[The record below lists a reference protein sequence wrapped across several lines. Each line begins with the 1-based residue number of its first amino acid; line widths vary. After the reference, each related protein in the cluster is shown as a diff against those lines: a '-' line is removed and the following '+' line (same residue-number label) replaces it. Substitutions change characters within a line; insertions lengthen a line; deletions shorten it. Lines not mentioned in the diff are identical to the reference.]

1 MSKTMT
7 YKLTCS
13 RCGRGIQPKSQSY
26 IVDSDG
32 NYVHKACISKM
43 TPNEKKEYRKLTD
56 KIQWYI
62 ATANRNTSVSSY
74 NWQNI
79 AKKIK
84 ELRLSGYSFDEIEYA
99 LDATVKMMGGFYGFG
114 AVVNRIYP
122 IIQKKKEREHLGLKS
137 DEPEIE
143 IVYRVTEDDID
154 F

>member
-1 MSKTMT
+1 
-7 YKLTCS
+7 
-13 RCGRGIQPKSQSY
+13 
-26 IVDSDG
+26 
-32 NYVHKACISKM
+32 M

-122 IIQKKKEREHLGLKS
+122 IIQKKKEREHLELKS